1 MCAGEKSK
9 PLYQSMQPYLDIIN
23 HFGLR
28 AQMKKLNEEV
38 YEFLEAVDNYED
50 AVVEQEM
57 NNYYTAAELAIF
69 RNHLIEEMGDV
80 LILLTQF
87 IGRYDIEKK
96 ELDYVMDYKLER
108 TLERID
114 TGYYDRKTGNV

>member
-1 MCAGEKSK
+1 MGAGEKAK

-114 TGYYDRKTGNV
+114 TGYYDRKTCNV